1 MAVQLEKKY
10 LVDTQDKSV
19 GVVLPLTKGNNGYFD
34 VSYDTKTQIKTN
46 LKNLLLT
53 QKGER
58 LMQPDFGSDLK
69 KLVFEPLSANILE
82 SKLESTINDA
92 INKWMPYVNVDEI
105 VYNVNEDNYNIEL
118 ELKYSLKY
126 SNAET
131 LEQINIII

>member
-19 GVVLPLTKGNNGYFD
+19 GVVLPLTKGNNGYFN

-58 LMQPDFGSDLK
+58 IMQPEFGSDLK
-69 KLVFEPLSANILE
+69 KLVFEPLSANLLE
-82 SKLESTINDA
+82 AKLESTINEA
-92 INKWMPYVNVDEI
+92 INRWMPYINVDEI
-105 VYNVNEDNYNIEL
+105 VYNVSEDNYNIEL